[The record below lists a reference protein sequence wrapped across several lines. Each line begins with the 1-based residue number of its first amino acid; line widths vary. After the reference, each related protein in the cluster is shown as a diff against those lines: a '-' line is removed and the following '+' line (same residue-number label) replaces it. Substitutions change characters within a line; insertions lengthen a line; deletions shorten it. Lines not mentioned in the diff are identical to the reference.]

1 MGRRVLLWHRLRH
14 ETLGDRGDR
23 RWHSNRVHLRG
34 HANLDG
40 AQASGVRDDLSPRG
54 TVYWPGAGIGTS
66 VLCPAAA
73 LGAWADP
80 NPVFEKRNFR
90 VALVTVLQI
99 AIPSDVLGHPAPG
112 AHRLCT
118 GADRFLAI
126 RPVPTHRTRFGR
138 ADRLSRP
145 DPHR

>member
-23 RWHSNRVHLRG
+23 RRHPNRVHLRG

-40 AQASGVRDDLSPRG
+40 VQTSGVRDNLPPGG
-54 TVYWPGAGIGTS
+54 TVYWPCAGIGTS
-66 VLCPAAA
+66 VLYSAAT

-80 NPVFEKRNFR
+80 NPVFKKRDFR
-90 VALVTVLQI
+90 PAPVAVLQI
-99 AIPSDVLGHPAPG
+99 AIPSDVLGRPAPG

-118 GADRFLAI
+118 GTD
-126 RPVPTHRTRFGR
+126 
-138 ADRLSRP
+138 
-145 DPHR
+145 